1 MMAVKSSKYSHQSS
15 STSENAVKV
24 IETSV
29 TTGDCVL
36 PEWFGCQVDSE
47 SIAPSRIVGCAAHVS
62 SQSEKRSDD
71 HNVRVRLRTRRSRA
85 ELVLRKGNSESRAR
99 AW

>member
-1 MMAVKSSKYSHQSS
+1 MAVKSSKYPHQSS
-15 STSENAVKV
+15 STSENAVKA

-47 SIAPSRIVGCAAHVS
+47 SIAPSRIVGCAVP
-62 SQSEKRSDD
+62 SQSRGDD

-85 ELVLRKGNSESRAR
+85 E
-99 AW
+99 